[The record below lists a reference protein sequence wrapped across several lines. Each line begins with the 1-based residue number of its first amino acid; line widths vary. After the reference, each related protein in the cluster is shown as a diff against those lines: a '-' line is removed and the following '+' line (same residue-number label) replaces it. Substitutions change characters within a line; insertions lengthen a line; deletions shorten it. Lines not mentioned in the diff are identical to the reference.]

1 MKSIISTAA
10 APAAI
15 GPYSQAISANGF
27 IFTSGQLPLSPKSGL
42 IESADVSAQ
51 TKQSMENVRAILE
64 SAGSNLGKIV
74 KTMIFIDDMA
84 DFPKVNEVYVSFFK
98 HEPPARSCV
107 EVSKLPKGA
116 LVEIEVIATC

>member
-42 IESADVSAQ
+42 IESANVSAQ

-84 DFPKVNEVYVSFFK
+84 NFPKVNEVYVSFFK